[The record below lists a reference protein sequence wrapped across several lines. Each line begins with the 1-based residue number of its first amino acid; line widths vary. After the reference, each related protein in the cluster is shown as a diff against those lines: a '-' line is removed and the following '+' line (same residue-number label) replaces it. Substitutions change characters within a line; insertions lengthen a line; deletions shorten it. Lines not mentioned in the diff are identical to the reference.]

1 MPRSLVQRLC
11 LLALAVLLGAC
22 GGGPVKRIN
31 PPIARIQQLTVRP
44 DGSWELQLRIQN
56 FSTVPMTFASVEAA
70 LELEDRPA
78 GQVFARTALDIP
90 GGAAD
95 TTTLRLSPT
104 PAGSAALN
112 APGGTGVGYRLVGK
126 ITSSDP
132 AKSFDLRYESRLS
145 PVPGLPGSW
154 R

>member
-31 PPIARIQQLTVRP
+31 PPIASIQQLTVRP

-126 ITSSDP
+126 ITSSDH

>member
-31 PPIARIQQLTVRP
+31 PPIASIQQLTVRP

-78 GQVFARTALDIP
+78 GQVFARTALDVP

>member
-11 LLALAVLLGAC
+11 LLALSVLLGAC

-31 PPIARIQQLTVRP
+31 PPIASIQQLTVRP